1 MAAIAAK
8 GRLAPARRVLAAAR
22 ELNEY
27 ADLLRNLVVRDL
39 KVRYRGSVLGFAWAL
54 LNPLLMMGVFT
65 LVFQV
70 LAKSDP
76 IERYPFFLLSA
87 LVPWLFTQHA
97 LTTAMRSVTSNA
109 LLIKKVYFPREL
121 LPLSA
126 VLASF
131 INFVLAYVVFWLV
144 ALPFGVGVTRTML
157 AVPLV
162 MLLHLVFVLGLG
174 LVLATVNV
182 FFRDTEHIVEVGVAG
197 LVFPDPHLLRHVHRP
212 ESDGPRA
219 GHSPVGVHAQS
230 NGHAR
235 DGLSLCVH
243 VGIPADSAHAGDD
256 RDCPCLI
263 ERWVVD
269 VPAAGQPLRGRALA
283 RMSDR
288 GPLRPG
294 LGCNQPQRRCVR
306 HARFF
311 GHAGSAP
318 SVPGAAQRTGK
329 KMSVR
334 HFDWSGSAPGSV
346 T

>member
-1 MAAIAAK
+1 MAAVAAK
-8 GRLAPARRVLAAAR
+8 GRFAPARHALAAAR
-22 ELNEY
+22 ELLAY

-144 ALPFGVGVTRTML
+144 AIPFGVGVTRTML

-174 LVLATVNV
+174 LLLAAVNV
-182 FFRDTEHIVEVGVAG
+182 FFRDTEHIVEVGLLAWFFLTPIFYAMSIVPNNTVLG
-197 LVFPDPHLLRHVHRP
+197 LDIH
-212 ESDGPRA
+212 
-219 GHSPVGVHAQS
+219 
-230 NGHAR
+230 
-235 DGLSLCVH
+235 
-243 VGIPADSAHAGDD
+243 
-256 RDCPCLI
+256 
-263 ERWVVD
+263 RWVFILNPMATLVTD
-269 VPAAGQPLRGRALA
+269 YRYAFMWGFPP
-283 RMSDR
+283 
-288 GPLRPG
+288 
-294 LGCNQPQRRCVR
+294 VR
-306 HARFF
+306 HTLVTIVTALVLLGVGWWLFRRLASRF
-311 GHAGSAP
+311 AEEL
-318 SVPGAAQRTGK
+318 
-329 KMSVR
+329 
-334 HFDWSGSAPGSV
+334 
-346 T
+346 

>member
-1 MAAIAAK
+1 MGTIVAK
-8 GRLAPARRVLAAAR
+8 WRFAPARHAVAATR
-22 ELNEY
+22 ELLAY
-27 ADLLRNLVVRDL
+27 ADLLQNLVVRDL

-70 LAKSDP
+70 LAKTDP

-182 FFRDTEHIVEVGVAG
+182 FFRDTEHIVEVGLLAWFFLTPIFYAMSIVPNQTVLG
-197 LVFPDPHLLRHVHRP
+197 LDIH
-212 ESDGPRA
+212 
-219 GHSPVGVHAQS
+219 
-230 NGHAR
+230 
-235 DGLSLCVH
+235 
-243 VGIPADSAHAGDD
+243 
-256 RDCPCLI
+256 
-263 ERWVVD
+263 RWVFMLNPMATLVTD
-269 VPAAGQPLRGRALA
+269 YRYAFMWGFPPIRHTLVTIVTALT
-283 RMSDR
+283 
-288 GPLRPG
+288 L
-294 LGCNQPQRRCVR
+294 LGVGWWMFRRL
-306 HARFF
+306 ASRF
-311 GHAGSAP
+311 AEEL
-318 SVPGAAQRTGK
+318 
-329 KMSVR
+329 
-334 HFDWSGSAPGSV
+334 
-346 T
+346 

>member
-1 MAAIAAK
+1 MGTIVAK
-8 GRLAPARRVLAAAR
+8 GRFAPARHVVSATR
-22 ELNEY
+22 ELLAY
-27 ADLLRNLVVRDL
+27 ADLLQNLVVRDL

-70 LAKSDP
+70 LAKTDP

-131 INFVLAYVVFWLV
+131 VNFVLAYVVFWLV

-182 FFRDTEHIVEVGVAG
+182 FFRDTEHIVEVGLLAWFFLTPIFYAMSIVPNQTVLG
-197 LVFPDPHLLRHVHRP
+197 LDIH
-212 ESDGPRA
+212 
-219 GHSPVGVHAQS
+219 
-230 NGHAR
+230 
-235 DGLSLCVH
+235 
-243 VGIPADSAHAGDD
+243 
-256 RDCPCLI
+256 
-263 ERWVVD
+263 RWVFMLNPMATLVTD
-269 VPAAGQPLRGRALA
+269 YRYAFMWGFPPIRHTLVTIVTALT
-283 RMSDR
+283 
-288 GPLRPG
+288 L
-294 LGCNQPQRRCVR
+294 LGVGWWMFRRL
-306 HARFF
+306 ASRF
-311 GHAGSAP
+311 AEEL
-318 SVPGAAQRTGK
+318 
-329 KMSVR
+329 
-334 HFDWSGSAPGSV
+334 
-346 T
+346 